1 MRTLR
6 TLAVVL
12 ATALGALIMTTGLT
26 AAPAAAEPPQAGE
39 HPRALA
45 ERMNQLG
52 SETLGRLVG
61 PRGTGT
67 VVVSPYGLGSALHLL
82 LLGAA
87 GSAEKSLQ
95 AKLLPPGVEVGKQDA
110 GLTALQQHVLAAGAD
125 KVKLTLSSAVF
136 VPKSMDAAKR
146 SQRFVARAR
155 DIFGAPI
162 EVLDFKSP
170 SALERINAWANRA
183 TNGLV
188 PSILDGLDA
197 DARFV
202 LTNAVSFKGAWET
215 AFDAARTVK
224 APFTRVDGSTREV
237 AMMAATMPAA
247 FAEADNLQAVWLPYD
262 GKGMA
267 MLVIVPGAQQPPG
280 AMAELL
286 GHRPLADLVGALDKQ
301 RRMAAVHVRLPR
313 FRAESK
319 LELTETLSEQ
329 GLKAALDA
337 SANYH
342 AISPGGDGPLHV
354 VHRAVVEV
362 AEAGTTAAAATAI
375 VADRSLAVSP
385 ALSADRPF
393 AFVIV
398 HAPTQAI
405 LFAGYIADPG
415 DAPADA
421 KAVR

>member
-1 MRTLR
+1 MRNVR
-6 TLAVVL
+6 SLAAVP
-12 ATALGALIMTTGLT
+12 AAGLGALMMATGLT
-26 AAPAAAEPPQAGE
+26 TTPAAAELPLAGE
-39 HPRALA
+39 PRALA

-52 SETLGRLVG
+52 SETLGRLAG
-61 PRGTGT
+61 RRGDST

-110 GLTALQQHVLAAGAD
+110 GLTVLKQHVLAAAAD
-125 KVKLTLSSAVF
+125 KVKLTLASAVF
-136 VPKSMDAAKR
+136 VPKSMDPAKR
-146 SQRFVARAR
+146 SQRFVVRAR
-155 DIFGAPI
+155 DIFAAPI
-162 EVLDFKSP
+162 ELLDFRSP
-170 SALERINAWANRA
+170 NALERINTWAKQA

-188 PSILDGLDA
+188 PRVLDELDA

-202 LTNAVSFKGAWET
+202 LANAVYFSGAWET
-215 AFDAARTVK
+215 AFDVARTVK

-247 FAEADNLQAVWLPYD
+247 FAEVDNLQAVWLPYD
-262 GKGMA
+262 RKDIA
-267 MLVIVPGAQQPPG
+267 MLVIVPGAQQPPS

-286 GHRPLADLVGALDKQ
+286 KRRRLTDLVGTLDQ
-301 RRMAAVHVRLPR
+301 RRRMAAVDVRLPR

-319 LELTETLSEQ
+319 LELTDTLSEQ

-337 SANYH
+337 AANYN
-342 AISPGGDGPLHV
+342 AINPAGNGPLHV

-362 AEAGTTAAAATAI
+362 GETGTTAAAATAI
-375 VADRSLAVSP
+375 VADRSLAVTP
-385 ALSADRPF
+385 TLSADRPF

-405 LFAGYIADPG
+405 LFAGYVADPG
-415 DAPADA
+415 DAPAET
-421 KAVR
+421 VR

>member
-1 MRTLR
+1 MRNLR
-6 TLAVVL
+6 LLA
-12 ATALGALIMTTGLT
+12 ALPAAGWGALIMATALTT
-26 AAPAAAEPPQAGE
+26 APAAAEPPSTAE
-39 HPRALA
+39 SRALA
-45 ERMNQLG
+45 QRMSQLG
-52 SETLGRLVG
+52 SESLSRLAGR
-61 PRGTGT
+61 RGDST

-95 AKLLPPGVEVGKQDA
+95 AKLLPPSVEVGKQDA
-110 GLTALQQHVLAAGAD
+110 GLTVLEQHVRAAGTD
-125 KVKLTLSSAVF
+125 KVRLTLSNAVF
-136 VPKSMDAAKR
+136 VPRSADPAKR

-155 DIFGAPI
+155 DIFAAPI
-162 EVLDFKSP
+162 ELLDFRSP

-188 PSILDGLDA
+188 PRVLDDLDA

-202 LTNAVSFKGAWET
+202 LANAVTFNGAWET

-237 AMMAATMPAA
+237 AMMAATVPAA
-247 FAEADNLQAVWLPYD
+247 FAEVDNLQAVWLPYD
-262 GKGMA
+262 GKDIA
-267 MLVIVPGAQQPPG
+267 MLIVVPGAQQPPG

-286 GHRPLADLVGALDKQ
+286 KRRTLTDLVGALDQ
-301 RRMAAVHVRLPR
+301 RRRMAAVHVRLPR

-319 LELTETLSEQ
+319 LELTDTLSEQ

-337 SANYH
+337 AANYN
-342 AISPGGDGPLHV
+342 AINPAGNGPLHV

-362 AEAGTTAAAATAI
+362 GEAGTTAAAATAI
-375 VADRSLAVSP
+375 VADRSLAVTP

-393 AFVIV
+393 AFAIV
-398 HAPTQAI
+398 HALTQAI
-405 LFAGYIADPG
+405 LFAGYVADPG
-415 DAPADA
+415 GAPADA
-421 KAVR
+421 KTVR